1 MSINRR
7 NLFKL
12 GTAAG
17 LLPRAPSSQ
26 PGREEPHRRR
36 DRTAAEAASG
46 IKTLKGGVTMVR
58 AAPGHLRARP
68 LEDLEPG
75 KSVLNDGVV
84 MNASHW
90 GIGRPREGRAH
101 QRIEPFEKDHAPS
114 MQLQGDLRSSPTTA
128 PASAIR
134 WCVRAT

>member
-17 LLPRAPSSQ
+17 LLPAGAVFAAPA
-26 PGREEPHRRR
+26 GKNLTAAATE
-36 DRTAAEAASG
+36 TAAEAASG
-46 IKTLKGGVTMVR
+46 IKTLKGGVTMG
-58 AAPGHLRARP
+58 APLPGISEL
-68 LEDLEPG
+68 DLSKTFEPG

-90 GIGRPREGRAH
+90 GIGRVH
-101 QRIEPFEKDHAPS
+101 
-114 MQLQGDLRSSPTTA
+114 
-128 PASAIR
+128 
-134 WCVRAT
+134 V